1 MMRTSNTVLA
11 TLLMIFTAALLSA
24 TDFGLELKNTGG
36 IEKIEDAEFYTDHK
50 ATLWAT
56 IPFNNANSNSLAIE
70 GSFYASK
77 PAGVDEFD
85 YYVDVD
91 LFRLSLTA
99 QQNEK
104 GKIIVDAGRF
114 PVADATGILLSQG
127 LDGAEVRVTRSLV
140 NMSFFAGYTGLLNA
154 RQEKNLMTA
163 DDALDILT
171 DDIYALGARR
181 AVAKVTLQFPELFGG
196 ADLVMEALGQYDLR
210 EQFDS
215 DAYETVHTGYGTIA
229 VNGPIT
235 TSVFYS
241 LSGTFQTGVLD
252 SDDTYSEHALLGVA
266 RVEAFPV
273 PVANIFAEFVYT
285 TGENDF
291 FSHLLPITFQSAGT
305 LYGAGYGNL
314 MRAKTGVLYIP
325 MNVLNIDFGASLFM
339 YSKET
344 DEADGLY
351 SATEVNAGATFKAT
365 SDLRLRFDGTL
376 LFPKDDDMQYQA
388 EITVVFNL

>member
-1 MMRTSNTVLA
+1 
-11 TLLMIFTAALLSA
+11 MIFTAALLSA

-127 LDGAEVRVTRSLV
+127 LDGVEVRGIRSFG
-140 NMSFFAGYTGLLNA
+140 NFSFLAGYTGLLNA
-154 RQEKNLMTA
+154 RQEKNLMTT
-163 DDALDILT
+163 DDVMDILT
-171 DDIYALGARR
+171 DDIYALGAKR
-181 AVAKVTLQFPELFGG
+181 AVAKVTFQFPELFGG

-215 DAYETVHTGYGTIA
+215 DAHETVHTGYGTIA

-305 LYGAGYGNL
+305 LYDAEYGNL
-314 MRAKTGVLYIP
+314 MRAKTGVFYTP
-325 MNVLNIDFGASLFM
+325 MDILNIDFGASLFM

>member
-11 TLLMIFTAALLSA
+11 TLLMIFTTALLSA

-171 DDIYALGARR
+171 DDIYALGAKR
-181 AVAKVTLQFPELFGG
+181 AVAKVTFQFPELFGG

-241 LSGTFQTGVLD
+241 PSGTFQTGVLD
-252 SDDTYSEHALLGVA
+252 STIPTLNMPTGCCTRGRLPRTGCKHLRGVCIHH
-266 RVEAFPV
+266 RRE
-273 PVANIFAEFVYT
+273 
-285 TGENDF
+285 
-291 FSHLLPITFQSAGT
+291 
-305 LYGAGYGNL
+305 
-314 MRAKTGVLYIP
+314 
-325 MNVLNIDFGASLFM
+325 
-339 YSKET
+339 
-344 DEADGLY
+344 
-351 SATEVNAGATFKAT
+351 
-365 SDLRLRFDGTL
+365 
-376 LFPKDDDMQYQA
+376 
-388 EITVVFNL
+388 

>member
-1 MMRTSNTVLA
+1 MMRTSNTILA
-11 TLLMIFTAALLSA
+11 ALLMIFTAALLSA

-56 IPFNNANSNSLAIE
+56 IPFNNKNSNSLAIE

-114 PVADATGILLSQG
+114 PVGDATGILLSQG
-127 LDGAEVRVTRSLV
+127 LDGVEVRGIRSFG
-140 NMSFFAGYTGLLNA
+140 NFSFLAGYTGLLNA
-154 RQEKNLMTA
+154 RQEKNLMTM
-163 DDALDILT
+163 DDVMDILT
-171 DDIYALGARR
+171 DDIYALGAKR
-181 AVAKVTLQFPELFGG
+181 AVAKVTFQFPELFGG
-196 ADLVMEALGQYDLR
+196 ADLIVEALGQYDLR
-210 EQFDS
+210 EQLDS
-215 DAYETVHTGYGTIA
+215 DAYETVHTGYGTLAI
-229 VNGPIT
+229 NGPFT
-235 TSVFYS
+235 PSVFYS

-252 SDDTYSEHALLGVA
+252 SDDTYSEHAILGVA
-266 RVEAFPV
+266 RVDAFPV
-273 PVANIFAEFVYT
+273 PDANIYAEFVYT
-285 TGENDF
+285 TGEDDF

-305 LYGAGYGNL
+305 LYGSGYGNL
-314 MRAKTGVLYIP
+314 MRAKTGVFYTP
-325 MNVLNIDFGASLFM
+325 MDILNLDLGASLFM

-351 SATEVNAGATFKAT
+351 SATEINTGATFKAT
-365 SDLRLRFDGTL
+365 TDLRLRFDGTL
-376 LFPKDDDMQYQA
+376 LFPKDEDMQYQA